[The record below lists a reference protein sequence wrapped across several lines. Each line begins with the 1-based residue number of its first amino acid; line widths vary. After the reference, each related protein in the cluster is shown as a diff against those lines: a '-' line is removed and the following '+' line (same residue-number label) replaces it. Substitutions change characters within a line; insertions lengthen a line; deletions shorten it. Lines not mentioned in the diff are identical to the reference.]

1 MNHEWSIQGL
11 ERDLPR
17 ALASC
22 STQFERDNVTALHG
36 IEVRELA
43 TKLNKQ
49 GKLTPGGRAIA
60 EKYGWR
66 F

>member
-1 MNHEWSIQGL
+1 MQKEWNIQAL

-22 STQFERDNVTALHG
+22 RSDFERANVRALHG

-43 TKLNKQ
+43 SKLYAQ

-66 F
+66 V